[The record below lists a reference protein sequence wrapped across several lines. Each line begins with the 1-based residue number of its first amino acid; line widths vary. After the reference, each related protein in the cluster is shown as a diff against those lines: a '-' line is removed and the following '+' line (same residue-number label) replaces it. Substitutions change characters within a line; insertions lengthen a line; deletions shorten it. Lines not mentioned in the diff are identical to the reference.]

1 MKRSRTGFAFLALL
15 LVFVPALAIAGSE
28 ITGSTDGGAFYK
40 IVVPDHWNGDLVIWN
55 HGFSL
60 APPAP
65 VTDLGPLAD
74 LQLYEGYAVAAS
86 SYQQVGWALFKTKND
101 LQNLVGVFKE
111 KFGTPKKVF
120 LTGGSLGGLVTVAAI
135 EKADIGNVAGAFPFC
150 GAVAGSRNWD
160 AALDLRLVY
169 DAVCS
174 GVPGAAIP
182 GGAEGLPPNA
192 SFTQTDLGL
201 AVHACTGILA
211 PPGYRTPEQTARLK
225 KILDTL
231 LIPENFLLTD
241 MGYATFAMSDL
252 VHDPGKLSGKIG
264 TGNVGVDYDDPAINA
279 SIARVSPN
287 PVAANRLRKNYTPTG
302 DVGRTKI
309 VSMHTDKDGLVVVEN
324 EAEYAMVVRARNLT
338 TAIVVE
344 AVPSH
349 CGFTQAEL
357 VAGWESLRG
366 WVNGAP
372 QPTAAG
378 IQATC
383 EAISPAFGG
392 PCRIDPE
399 FVVLDMD
406 WRIRPRVRAGKTCTE
421 GSSHREGESMPG
433 PEKRSGYDDRFRPS
447 APGFA
452 R

>member
-1 MKRSRTGFAFLALL
+1 MKRSRSGFAFLALL

-40 IVVPDHWNGDLVIWN
+40 IVVPDPWNGDLVIWN

-65 VTDLGPLAD
+65 VTDLGPLAP
-74 LQLYEGYAVAAS
+74 LQLSEGYAVAAS
-86 SYQQVGWALFKTKND
+86 SYQQAGWALFKTRND
-101 LQNLVGVFKE
+101 LQNLFGVFKDN
-111 KFGTPKKVF
+111 FGTPNRVF

-135 EKADIGNVAGAFPFC
+135 EEAHIGNVVGAFPFC

-169 DAVCS
+169 DAVCA

-182 GGAEGLPPNA
+182 GGAEGLPPYA
-192 SFTQTDLGL
+192 SFTPTDLGL
-201 AVHACTGILA
+201 AVNACTGIMA
-211 PPGYRTPEQTARLK
+211 EPTHRTDVQKERMK

-231 LIPENFLLTD
+231 RIPENFLLAD

-252 VHDPGKLSGKIG
+252 VHDPRKLAGKIG

-287 PVAANRLRKNYTPTG
+287 PGAAKRLWKSYTPTG
-302 DVGRTKI
+302 KVGRTKI
-309 VSMHTDKDGLVVVEN
+309 VSLHTDKDGLVVVEN
-324 EAEYAMVVRARNLT
+324 EGEYAMKVPERNLT

-344 AVPSH
+344 NVPTH

-357 VAGWESLRG
+357 VAGWESLRA
-366 WVNGAP
+366 WVGGAP
-372 QPTAAG
+372 QPTAAS
-378 IQATC
+378 IQTTC
-383 EAISPAFGG
+383 LAMSPPFSG

-406 WRIRPRVRAGKTCTE
+406 WRIRPR
-421 GSSHREGESMPG
+421 
-433 PEKRSGYDDRFRPS
+433 
-447 APGFA
+447 
-452 R
+452 

>member
-1 MKRSRTGFAFLALL
+1 MKRSWTGFAFLALL
-15 LVFVPALAIAGSE
+15 LVFVPVLAIAGSE

-40 IVVPDHWNGDLVIWN
+40 IVVPDQWNGDLVIWN

-86 SYQQVGWALFKTKND
+86 SYQQAGWALFKTKND
-101 LQNLVGVFKE
+101 LQNLVGVFKG
-111 KFGTPKKVF
+111 KFGTPNKVF

-135 EKADIGNVAGAFPFC
+135 EEAHIGNVAGAFPFC

-211 PPGYRTPEQTARLK
+211 PPVGRTPGQTARMK

-287 PVAANRLRKNYTPTG
+287 PGAATRLRKNYTPTG

-324 EAEYAMVVRARNLT
+324 ESEYAMKVRTRNLT

-344 AVPSH
+344 DVPSH

-372 QPTAAG
+372 QPSATS

-383 EAISPAFGG
+383 NALLPSFSG

-406 WRIRPRVRAGKTCTE
+406 WRVRPRVRAGKACAE
-421 GSSHREGESMPG
+421 GSSHHEGESMHG
-433 PEKRSGYDDRFRPS
+433 PEKGSGYDDRFR
-447 APGFA
+447 
-452 R
+452 

>member
-1 MKRSRTGFAFLALL
+1 MKGSRTGFAFLALL
-15 LVFVPALAIAGSE
+15 LVSVPVPGFAGSE
-28 ITGSTDGGAFYK
+28 ITGSTEGGAFYK

-74 LQLYEGYAVAAS
+74 LQLFEGYAVAAS
-86 SYQQVGWALFKTKND
+86 SYQQAGWALFKTKND
-101 LQNLVGVFKE
+101 LQNLFGVFKGN
-111 KFGTPKKVF
+111 FGTPNRVL

-135 EKADIGNVAGAFPFC
+135 EEAHIGNVAGAFPFC

-169 DAVCS
+169 DSVCS

-201 AVHACTGILA
+201 AVQECTGILA
-211 PPGYRTPEQTARLK
+211 PPAFRTPGQTARMK

-264 TGNVGVDYDDPAINA
+264 TGNACVDYGDPAINA
-279 SIARVSPN
+279 SIGGCRPTRAPRTASGRITRPPETSEGRRSSPC
-287 PVAANRLRKNYTPTG
+287 TPT
-302 DVGRTKI
+302 RTA
-309 VSMHTDKDGLVVVEN
+309 SWWWRTRGSTRWWCRRETSPRRSSSRRYLRTAGLP
-324 EAEYAMVVRARNLT
+324 R
-338 TAIVVE
+338 
-344 AVPSH
+344 PSWWP
-349 CGFTQAEL
+349 G
-357 VAGWESLRG
+357 GNR
-366 WVNGAP
+366 
-372 QPTAAG
+372 
-378 IQATC
+378 C
-383 EAISPAFGG
+383 EAGSTALPSRPRPAFRRPAW
-392 PCRIDPE
+392 PCRRHSA
-399 FVVLDMD
+399 VL
-406 WRIRPRVRAGKTCTE
+406 AGSTRNT
-421 GSSHREGESMPG
+421 SSSTWTGG
-433 PEKRSGYDDRFRPS
+433 S
-447 APGFA
+447 APGDG
-452 R
+452 RGRRVRKEDSHS

>member
-1 MKRSRTGFAFLALL
+1 MKRSRTGFAFLAFL
-15 LVFVPALAIAGSE
+15 LVSVPVLAIAGSE

-65 VTDLGPLAD
+65 VTDLGPLAE
-74 LQLYEGYAVAAS
+74 LQLSERYAVAAS
-86 SYQQVGWALFKTKND
+86 SYQQAGWALFKTKND

-111 KFGTPKKVF
+111 KFGTPNKVF

-135 EKADIGNVAGAFPFC
+135 EDAHIGNVAGAFPFC

-169 DAVCS
+169 DAVCADM
-174 GVPGAAIP
+174 PGAAIP
-182 GGAEGLPPNA
+182 GGAEGLPPHA
-192 SFTQTDLGL
+192 SFTQTNLGL

-211 PPGYRTPEQTARLK
+211 PPAYRTPAQKEHLK

-241 MGYATFAMSDL
+241 MGYATFGMSDL
-252 VHDPGKLSGKIG
+252 VHDPRKLSGKIG

-279 SIARVSPN
+279 LIERVSPN
-287 PVAANRLRKNYTPTG
+287 PGAANRLGKNYTPTG
-302 DVGRTKI
+302 KVGKTKI
-309 VSMHTDKDGLVVVEN
+309 VSLHTDKDGLVVVEN
-324 EAEYAMVVRARNLT
+324 EGEYAMKVPERNLT

-344 AVPSH
+344 GAPTH

-366 WVNGAP
+366 WVGGAP

-383 EAISPAFGG
+383 LAISPPFSG
-392 PCRIDPE
+392 PCRIDPD
-399 FVVLDMD
+399 FDILDMD
-406 WRIRPRVRAGKTCTE
+406 WRIRPR
-421 GSSHREGESMPG
+421 
-433 PEKRSGYDDRFRPS
+433 
-447 APGFA
+447 
-452 R
+452 

>member
-1 MKRSRTGFAFLALL
+1 MKRSRAGFAFLALL
-15 LVFVPALAIAGSE
+15 LFYAPVPATAGSE
-28 ITGSTDGGAFYK
+28 ITGSTDGGAFYR

-65 VTDLGPLAD
+65 VSDLGPLAD
-74 LQLYEGYAVAAS
+74 LQLFEGYAVAAS
-86 SYQQVGWALFKTKND
+86 SYQQAGWALFKTRND
-101 LQNLVGVFKE
+101 LQNLVGVFKGN
-111 KFGTPKKVF
+111 FGAPNRVF

-135 EKADIGNVAGAFPFC
+135 EEANIGNVAGAFPFC

-182 GGAEGLPPNA
+182 GRAEGLPQNA
-192 SFTQTDLGL
+192 PFTQTNLAV

-211 PPGYRTPEQTARLK
+211 PPAYRTPDQTARLK

-231 LIPENFLLTD
+231 LIPENFLLID
-241 MGYATFAMSDL
+241 MGYATFGMSDL
-252 VHDPGKLSGKIG
+252 VHDPRKLSGRIG
-264 TGNVGVDYDDPAINA
+264 TGNVGVDYGDPAINA
-279 SIARVSPN
+279 VIERVSPN
-287 PVAANRLRKNYTPTG
+287 PGAANRLGKNYTPTG
-302 DVGRTKI
+302 KVGTTKI
-309 VSMHTDKDGLVVVEN
+309 VSMHTDKDGLVLVEN
-324 EAEYAMVVRARNLT
+324 EAEYAMAVPPPNLT

-366 WVNGAP
+366 WVDGAP
-372 QPTAAG
+372 QPTAAS

-383 EAISPAFGG
+383 LGISPPFVG

-406 WRIRPRVRAGKTCTE
+406 WRVRPR
-421 GSSHREGESMPG
+421 
-433 PEKRSGYDDRFRPS
+433 
-447 APGFA
+447 
-452 R
+452 